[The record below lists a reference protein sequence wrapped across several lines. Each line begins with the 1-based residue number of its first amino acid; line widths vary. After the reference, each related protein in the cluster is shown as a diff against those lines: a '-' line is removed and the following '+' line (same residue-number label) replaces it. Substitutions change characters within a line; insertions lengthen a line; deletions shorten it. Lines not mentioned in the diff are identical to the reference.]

1 VSVELRI
8 AVFSDVHGN
17 FPALA
22 AVLADIAESG
32 PFDRLIA
39 AGDYCLKGP
48 DPAEALDLVMER
60 ADVVL
65 KGNTDRDIVQSG
77 ASVAELSRKKQNA
90 ILWARRQL
98 GHSRIATL
106 DNLAFDARVVA
117 PDGASLRVV
126 HANPHDL
133 EERIFPSWTMERFNE
148 VFGGLEDQV
157 LVFGHLH
164 IPFERR
170 FGDRRL
176 FDVASAGLPQ
186 DGDRRAVWGE
196 FHWSPAEG
204 WEGCIHRVS
213 YDHGDT
219 VLRILDSRMPSP
231 ERRIRDLLRAS
242 YY

>member
-17 FPALA
+17 LPALT
-22 AVLADIAESG
+22 AVLAHIAECG
-32 PFDRLIA
+32 PFDAMIA

-48 DPAEALDLVMER
+48 DPAQALDLVMER
-60 ADVVL
+60 SSVVL

-106 DNLAFDARVVA
+106 DGLAFDARIVA
-117 PDGASLRVV
+117 PDGTSLRVV

-133 EERIFPSWTMERFNE
+133 EERIFPSWTLERFNE
-148 VFGGLEDQV
+148 VFGGLDDHV

-186 DGDRRAVWGE
+186 DGDRRAAWGQ
-196 FHWSPAEG
+196 FNWSPDAG
-204 WEGCIHRVS
+204 WQGCIHRVP

>member
-1 VSVELRI
+1 VSAELRI

-17 FPALA
+17 LPALK
-22 AVLADIAESG
+22 AVLADIDSRG
-32 PFDRLIA
+32 PFDRLVA

-48 DPAEALDLVMER
+48 DPAEALDLVLER
-60 ADVVL
+60 ADDIL
-65 KGNTDRDIVQSG
+65 KGNTDRDIVDSG
-77 ASVAELSRKKQNA
+77 ASVVDLSRKKQNA

-98 GHSRIATL
+98 GHERISTL
-106 DNLAFDARVVA
+106 DRLQFDAQTVA
-117 PDGASLRVV
+117 PDGSSLRVV
-126 HANPHDL
+126 HANPKDL
-133 EERIFPSWTMERFNE
+133 DERIFPGWTMERFNE
-148 VFGGLEDQV
+148 LFGDIEDDV
-157 LVFGHLH
+157 IVFGHLH

-170 FGDRRL
+170 FGDRQI
-176 FDVASAGLPQ
+176 FDIASAGLPQ

-196 FHWSPAEG
+196 FTWAPEHRWCG
-204 WEGCIHRVS
+204 TIHRVP

>member
-1 VSVELRI
+1 VELRL

-17 FPALA
+17 LPALN
-22 AVLADIAESG
+22 AVLADIDARR
-32 PFDRLIA
+32 PFDHIIA

-60 ADVVL
+60 AGYVL
-65 KGNTDRDIVQSG
+65 KGNTDLDIVESG
-77 ASVAELSRKKQNA
+77 ASVADLSRKKQNA

-98 GHSRIATL
+98 GHERITTL
-106 DNLAFDARVVA
+106 DRLPFDARVVA
-117 PDGASLRVV
+117 PDGQSLRVV
-126 HANPHDL
+126 HANPSDL
-133 EERIFPSWTMERFNE
+133 QERIFPGWTAERFTE
-148 VFGGLEDQV
+148 LFGDFEDDV

-170 FGDRRL
+170 FGRYLL
-176 FDVASAGLPQ
+176 FDIASAGLPQ
-186 DGDRRAVWGE
+186 DGDRRAAWGE
-196 FHWSPAEG
+196 FSWSPDHG
-204 WEGCIHRVS
+204 WRGTIHRVP

>member
-1 VSVELRI
+1 MSVELRI

-17 FPALA
+17 LPALT
-22 AVLADIAESG
+22 AVLAHIAECG
-32 PFDRLIA
+32 PFDRLVA

-48 DPAEALDLVMER
+48 DPAQALDLVMECSTD
-60 ADVVL
+60 AL

-77 ASVAELSRKKQNA
+77 ASVSDLSRKKQNA

-98 GHSRIATL
+98 GHARIATL
-106 DNLAFDARVVA
+106 DALKFDTRIVA
-117 PDGASLRVV
+117 PDGSSLRVV

-133 EERIFPSWTMERFNE
+133 EERIFPSWTLERFNE
-148 VFGGLEDQV
+148 LFGDLEDTV

-170 FGDRRL
+170 FGEHHL
-176 FDVASAGLPQ
+176 FDIAAAGLPQ
-186 DGDRRAVWGE
+186 DGDRRAAWGE
-196 FHWSPAEG
+196 FNWSPEHCWQG
-204 WEGCIHRVS
+204 RIHRVP